1 VLLSEEVV
9 AGVFLQFE
17 DGRSAVVDEVPLCA
31 PRVVRGFDLVLPA
44 DRVEGIVLDKKAIAI
59 DVRRIRL

>member
-1 VLLSEEVV
+1 MLFVEEVI
-9 AGVFLQFE
+9 AGVEFE
-17 DGRSAVVDEVPLCA
+17 LEDDGPAVVDEVPLCA